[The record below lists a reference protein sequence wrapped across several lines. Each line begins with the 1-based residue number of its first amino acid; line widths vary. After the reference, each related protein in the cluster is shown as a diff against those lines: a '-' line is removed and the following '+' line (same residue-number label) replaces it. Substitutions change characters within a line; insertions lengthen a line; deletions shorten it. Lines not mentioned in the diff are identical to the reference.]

1 MPRQRKLSYEY
12 DVAISFAGEERR
24 FAETLAELLKA
35 QGLSVFYDKHH
46 KVRLWGKDEREFER
60 IYGPASRFVTP
71 FISKHYVA
79 KDWPRFEFDRV
90 QTVWLRAWH
99 VHAASG
105 N

>member
-1 MPRQRKLSYEY
+1 MSRQRKLSYEY

-60 IYGPASRFVTP
+60 IYG
-71 FISKHYVA
+71 
-79 KDWPRFEFDRV
+79 
-90 QTVWLRAWH
+90 QGLRITIGYF
-99 VHAASG
+99 G
-105 N
+105 NLG